1 MVDFGSMEQNLGMWE
16 LLTGRLFGLDVA
28 LKCSSVPCEDTDHE
42 LGGKIIIDLLD
53 ESADDAIRQLEASVA
68 ETAFGDADRTVY
80 EELLASQSRLPTIV
94 LIVKSPP
101 PFWPRRN

>member
-1 MVDFGSMEQNLGMWE
+1 MVDFGSMEQNLEMWE
-16 LLTGRLFGLDVA
+16 LLTGRLFSLNTPMQQ
-28 LKCSSVPCEDTDHE
+28 SSVPREDADRE

-68 ETAFGDADRTVY
+68 ETALGDADRTVY
-80 EELLASQSRLPTIV
+80 EEFLESQSRRPMIV